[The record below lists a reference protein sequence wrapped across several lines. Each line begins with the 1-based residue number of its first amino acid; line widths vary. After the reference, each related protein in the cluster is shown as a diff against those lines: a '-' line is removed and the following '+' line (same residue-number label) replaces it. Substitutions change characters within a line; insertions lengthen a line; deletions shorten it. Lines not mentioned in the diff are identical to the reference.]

1 MDVQQARRRFV
12 LPVRI
17 DRSRGE
23 NNRQYAVRLFRSWRD
38 LEIPRVLTHR
48 EAADLLEVQRGFT
61 SFSTLYP
68 SGQVPL
74 SSVAVLASKR
84 KA

>member
-23 NNRQYAVRLFRSWRD
+23 NNRQYAVRLFRSAATG
-38 LEIPRVLTHR
+38 LAIGATAMVL
-48 EAADLLEVQRGFT
+48 Q
-61 SFSTLYP
+61 S
-68 SGQVPL
+68 
-74 SSVAVLASKR
+74 
-84 KA
+84 